1 MCEAS
6 DFEFEDHIELDEAVI
21 ITSLLLGVSMDV
33 ARLMIRDAIAKGELI
48 GFMERRGRVERMTPD
63 DVERVQ

>member
-6 DFEFEDHIELDEAVI
+6 DFDPEEHIELDEAVI
-21 ITSLLLGVSMDV
+21 ITSRMLNVSMDV

-48 GFMERRGRVERMTPD
+48 GFMEKGGRVSRMTPD
-63 DVERVQ
+63 DIERLQ

>member
-6 DFEFEDHIELDEAVI
+6 DFDPEEHIELDEAVI
-21 ITSLLLGVSMDV
+21 ITSRMLNVSMDV
-33 ARLMIRDAIAKGELI
+33 ARLMIREAVAKGELI